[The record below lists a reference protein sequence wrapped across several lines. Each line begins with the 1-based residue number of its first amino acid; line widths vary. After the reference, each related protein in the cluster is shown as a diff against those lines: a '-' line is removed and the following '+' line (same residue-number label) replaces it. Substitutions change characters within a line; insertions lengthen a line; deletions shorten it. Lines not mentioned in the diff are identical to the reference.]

1 MFARSP
7 ALAVNAADIVLAAAP
22 IPADWVVSGAPQ
34 ARSGQLAASR
44 DADSFT
50 CMWDCTAGVFR
61 WYFDCDETVHI
72 VEGGVTVRSEDGTF
86 DLKAGDTAYFPA
98 GTDTL
103 WTVDS
108 YVRKV
113 AFLRLPPPRP
123 ISLALRALRKLKRM
137 TGLGPQNAGALTS
150 RAA

>member
-7 ALAVNAADIVLAAAP
+7 ALAVNAADIVLEDAP
-22 IPADWVVSGAPQ
+22 IPAGWIVSGTPH

-61 WYFDCDETVHI
+61 WHFDCDETVHI
-72 VEGGVTVRSEDGTF
+72 VDGEVTVRSDDGVF

-98 GTDTL
+98 GTETL
-103 WTVDS
+103 WTVGT
-108 YVRKV
+108 YVRKI
-113 AFLRLPPPRP
+113 AFLRLPPPRA

-137 TGLGPQNAGALTS
+137 TGLGPDSAGALTS